1 MALCWVALTIYQLS
15 IIVTPQT
22 NSPSKMSESEVK
34 ALAQD
39 AKENGVEG
47 VKTDAP
53 ALAAAP
59 APAAVAGEKK
69 GEEKEEVQVGEK
81 RKADE

>member
-1 MALCWVALTIYQLS
+1 
-15 IIVTPQT
+15 
-22 NSPSKMSESEVK
+22 MSESEVK

-53 ALAAAP
+53 AP
-59 APAAVAGEKK
+59 ASAGAGEKK